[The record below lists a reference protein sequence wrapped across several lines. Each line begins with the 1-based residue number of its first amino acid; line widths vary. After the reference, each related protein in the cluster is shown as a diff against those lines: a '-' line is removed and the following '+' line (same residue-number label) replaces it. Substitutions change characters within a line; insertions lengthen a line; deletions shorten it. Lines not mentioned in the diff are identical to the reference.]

1 MWLPSV
7 LEEDDDRVKRT
18 YDLPSRL
25 MKDRIVFLDSEVTDQ
40 SASVVITQLL
50 YLDSQDDE
58 ADITLYINSP
68 GGSVSAGFA
77 IYDVMNRIK
86 APVTTICMGMA
97 ASMAA
102 FLLCSGSRGKRYCLP
117 NSTVMIHQPLGGVQ
131 GQATEIQITAKRILY
146 LREQLYKIM
155 AKNTGKTFEE
165 IESACERDNYLTP
178 EQAKEFGLIDEVI
191 KAYPKAWPKEGEED

>member
-25 MKDRIVFLDSEVTDQ
+25 MKDRIVFLDSEITDQ

-191 KAYPKAWPKEGEED
+191 EAYPKAWPKEGEED